1 MKRILLV
8 ALLLIPAVAQSQ
20 QPPSPENDP
29 IGRNLVPPD
38 LVMSHSEELGLTE
51 KQRGVIKAE
60 VQKMQAKFIDSQ
72 FDLQENTSRMAHLL
86 QQQPVD
92 EAKVL
97 EQADKV
103 MRLEREIKR
112 AQLTLLIR
120 IKNSLT
126 PDQLAKLDALRKR

>member
-8 ALLLIPAVAQSQ
+8 ALLLIPAVARSQ
-20 QPPSPENDP
+20 QPPSPDNDP

-51 KQRGVIKAE
+51 KQRSVIKAE

-103 MRLEREIKR
+103 MSLEREIKR

-126 PDQLAKLDALRKR
+126 PDQLAKLDAFRKR

>member
-8 ALLLIPAVAQSQ
+8 ALLLIPAVAKSQ
-20 QPPSPENDP
+20 QQPSPDNDP
-29 IGRNLVPPD
+29 IGRNLAPPD

-51 KQRGVIKAE
+51 KQRNVIKGE
-60 VQKMQAKFIDSQ
+60 VQKMQAKFIDAQ
-72 FDLQENTSRMAHLL
+72 WDLQENTSRMAHLL

-103 MRLEREIKR
+103 MSLEREIKR

-126 PDQLAKLDALRKR
+126 PDQLAKLDAFRKR

>member
-8 ALLLIPAVAQSQ
+8 ALLLIPAVARSQ
-20 QPPSPENDP
+20 QPPSPDNDP
-29 IGRNLVPPD
+29 IGRNLAPPD

-51 KQRGVIKAE
+51 KQRSAIKAE

-72 FDLQENTSRMAHLL
+72 WDLQENTSKMAHLL

-103 MRLEREIKR
+103 MALEREIKR

-126 PDQLAKLDALRKR
+126 PDQLAKLDAFRKR